1 MAAATQYLAVPLFAF
16 ACIILMHKSSP
27 VGTGKRTLSDCT
39 LSWEYLTSYTINL
52 TALICM

>member
-27 VGTGKRTLSDCT
+27 VGTGKLTLSDCT
-39 LSWEYLTSYTINL
+39 RSWENLTSSTINL
-52 TALICM
+52 TARICI